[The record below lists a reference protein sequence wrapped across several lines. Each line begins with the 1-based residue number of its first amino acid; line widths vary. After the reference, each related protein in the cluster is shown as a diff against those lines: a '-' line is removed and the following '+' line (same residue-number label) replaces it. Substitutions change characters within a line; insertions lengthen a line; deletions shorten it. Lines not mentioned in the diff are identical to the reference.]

1 MSEFSRIA
9 GPSNYQ
15 TKAPLQIEYCNN
27 IADWA
32 VAGTNASKST
42 GTNVKFGT
50 SALRITCVSNG
61 AGNFAQ
67 LLKTLGSPINTSKDG
82 KLCVWVYVP
91 DYSTIDTSNGIQIAL
106 MDAGL
111 TKTLYAH
118 YIPQYSGWHC
128 INIYD
133 TMAGTYSGGMI
144 YGATGGAT
152 VSDLFSTMRVRVYPK
167 NSNTAVVDVDS
178 WHFGPRNRPKLL
190 ITVDDGDD
198 DFWTNIGGVVPYDY
212 LNNAGLKHTS
222 YIIGSL
228 IGTAGYLTEANLL
241 SMYNAGHDLAT
252 HGELNLTSLA
262 NDAARRADVAS
273 NKNWLLARGF
283 ARAADHYAYPNGA
296 YEMYAGDD
304 SIFQIM
310 RDMGMKTA
318 RAVDRRTLNDCS
330 TGVANHLCYQ
340 ALGHSHP
347 AETGGLLLTRL
358 DDLAKVGGV
367 MFNCFHQWS
376 NGTPSSSVQCAIAD
390 WTAYIDKAALM
401 QKRGQIDVVTISQYH
416 DGLSIPRVSP

>member
-1 MSEFSRIA
+1 MAGFSRIA
-9 GPSNYQ
+9 GASNYQ
-15 TKAPLQIEYCNN
+15 TQAPLQIEYCTNT
-27 IADWA
+27 DWT
-32 VAGTNASKST
+32 VSGTNASKGA
-42 GTNVKFGT
+42 GTYTKFGSVST
-50 SALRITCVSNG
+50 RITCVGNG
-61 AGNFAQ
+61 ASNFAQ
-67 LLKTLGSPINTSKDG
+67 VLRTLASPINMSKDG
-82 KLCVWVYVP
+82 KLCVWVYIP
-91 DYSTIDTSNGIQIAL
+91 DYSTIDTTNGIQVAL
-106 MDAGL
+106 LDPTL
-111 TKTLYAH
+111 NKTLYAN
-118 YIPQYSGWHC
+118 YIPQYSGWNC
-128 INIYD
+128 INLYEA
-133 TMAGTYSGGMI
+133 MAGTYSGGMT
-144 YGATGGAT
+144 YGTIGGAT
-152 VSDLFSTMRVRVYPK
+152 MADLYQTMRIRVYPK
-167 NSNTAVVDVDS
+167 GTATAVVDMDS

-262 NDAARRADVAS
+262 NDAARRADVAA
-273 NKNWLLARGF
+273 NKNWLLSKGF

-296 YEMYAGDD
+296 YEMTPGDD

-318 RAVDRRTLNDCS
+318 RAVVRRTLNDCS

-416 DGLSIPRVSP
+416 DGFSIPRVSP

>member
-1 MSEFSRIA
+1 MPEFSRIT

-15 TKAPLQIEYCNN
+15 TKSPLQVEYCNQ
-27 IADWA
+27 ADWT
-32 VAGTNASKST
+32 VTGTNASKGAGTYTKYGSVST
-42 GTNVKFGT
+42 
-50 SALRITCVSNG
+50 RITCIGNG
-61 AGNFAQ
+61 ASNFAQ
-67 LLKTLGSPINTSKDG
+67 VLRTLAAPINTSKDG
-82 KLCVWVYVP
+82 KLCAWVFIP

-106 MDAGL
+106 LDPTL
-111 TKTLYAH
+111 TKTIYAH
-118 YIPQYSGWHC
+118 YVPQHSGWNC
-128 INIYD
+128 INLYEA
-133 TMAGTYSGGMI
+133 MAGTYSGGMI

-152 VSDLFSTMRVRVYPK
+152 MSDLYQTMRIRVYPK
-167 NSNTAVVDVDS
+167 GTATAVVDMDS

-228 IGTAGYLTEANLL
+228 IGTDGYLTEANLL

-252 HGELNLTSLA
+252 HGERNLTTLA
-262 NDAARRADVAS
+262 NDAARRADVAA
-273 NKNWLLARGF
+273 NKNWLLSKGF

-310 RDMGMKTA
+310 RDMGIKTA
-318 RAVDRRTLNDCS
+318 RAVVRRMLNDCS
-330 TGVANHLCYQ
+330 TGVANHLYYQ
-340 ALGHSHP
+340 SLGHSHP

-367 MFNCFHQWS
+367 MFNTFHQWS
-376 NGTPSSSVQCAIAD
+376 NGTPSSPVQCAIAD

-401 QKRGQIDVVTISQYH
+401 QKRGQIDVVTISQYY
-416 DGLSIPRVSP
+416 DGFSMPRVSP